1 MQPVAIDPS
10 SYRPV
15 AEANPFITEKP
26 TVGKNEFMR
35 LLVAQLE
42 NQNPLE
48 PAKDTEFVAQLATFS
63 SLEQLVDLNKRMDGV
78 LGAQNDLVNSQALD
92 LIGRKVLADVG
103 GVTNLK
109 AGKSQELVY
118 QLPVSMASA
127 KVEIVDSA
135 GKVVTTFSPTDGATA
150 GEHRVDWDGKDSN
163 GTVLPDGKYTARV
176 VVSDGKTEVTLKPFT
191 LVPVDGVRFG
201 ADGLS
206 LVSGDQAIPFAS
218 IVEIRNGE

>member
-1 MQPVAIDPS
+1 MQPAAIDPA
-10 SYRPV
+10 SYRQV
-15 AEANPFITEKP
+15 TEANPFITEKP
-26 TVGKNEFMR
+26 SVGKNDFLR
-35 LLVAQLE
+35 LLVSQLE

-92 LIGRKVLADVG
+92 LIGRKVLADIG
-103 GVTNLK
+103 GATHLK
-109 AGKSQELVY
+109 AGKAEELAY
-118 QLPVSMASA
+118 QLPSSMASA
-127 KVEIVDSA
+127 KVEIVDA
-135 GKVVTTFSPTDGATA
+135 TGKVVTTITPTDGAIA
-150 GEHRVDWDGKDSN
+150 GEHRVTWDGTDSN
-163 GTVLPDGKYTARV
+163 GNQLPDGAYTARV
-176 VVSDGKTEVTLKPFT
+176 VVSDGKSELTLKPYT

-206 LVSGDQAIPFAS
+206 LVSGDQTIPFAS